1 MSSTAFSASKSGD
14 RHIRLKSATY
24 TSVNEP
30 ILNAYDSNWKDI
42 IFLPFNSTW
51 RFFITLSIIFNGAI
65 TVYDIAYHSEKSNM
79 YLFLFLETLYAID
92 VALYISHR

>member
-1 MSSTAFSASKSGD
+1 MSSATFGSAKPTD

-24 TSVNEP
+24 TSDNEP
-30 ILNAYDSNWKDI
+30 ILNVYDSNWKDL
-42 IFLPFNSTW
+42 IFLPFNRTW

-65 TVYDIAYHSEKSNM
+65 IAYDIAYHSEKSNT

-92 VALYISHR
+92 VGLYISHR